1 MMSKIYFDDL
11 PKVDDIHFDNP
22 EYEDII
28 TMGLMQIKNNELEKQ
43 RYGSAEIH
51 ISSKL
56 PSGMIDFAT
65 IGAITTGVQKVLNSA
80 VKHIANV
87 FGDPNASKKISDEN
101 ELAIVDVKPGSF
113 IIKFKPTSE
122 LIKNDVVSK
131 QIKLGGLS
139 ESNTLER
146 LDKLMVD
153 LYSSTGQESG
163 VEFKKRYGSSASK
176 AAVKWLKEL
185 NQRETDFNYS
195 GVNAD
200 EPKHFSSRRMKNI
213 YTILDTPESD
223 YNMQQVKVVGPLTA
237 FNKKYKYIRIQD
249 LTSDKEIKINVLDN
263 SLKTAELLTN
273 KNYKISVTKK
283 SPSSLSSEEADE
295 FEVQSLSNIQLL

>member
-1 MMSKIYFDDL
+1 MMSKIYFEDL
-11 PKVDDIHFDNP
+11 PKENDIHFDNA
-22 EYEDII
+22 EYKDIV
-28 TMGLMQIKNNELEKQ
+28 TLGLMQIKRNELEKQ
-43 RYGSAEIH
+43 IASSAEIH
-51 ISSKL
+51 IMSKL

-87 FGDPNASKKISDEN
+87 FGDSKASKKISDEN

-113 IIKFKPTSE
+113 VIKFKPTSE
-122 LIKNDVVSK
+122 LVKSDIVSK

-146 LDKLMVD
+146 LDELMID
-153 LYSSTGQESG
+153 LYSSTAQESG
-163 VEFKKRYGSSASK
+163 VKFKRKYGFSASN
-176 AAVKWLKEL
+176 AAVKWLREL

-195 GVNAD
+195 GIDDD

-213 YTILDTPESD
+213 YTILNEPEVD
-223 YNMQQVKVVGPLTA
+223 YHLQKVEIVGQLTA

-249 LTSDKEIKINVLDN
+249 LTADKEIRINVLDD

-273 KNYKISVTKK
+273 KNYKVSVTKK
-283 SPSSLSSEEADE
+283 SPNSLSGEDAEE
-295 FEVQSLSNIQLL
+295 FEVQSLSNIQPL